1 LKILVT
7 NGAYKNAL
15 CAIRSLGNKGYTVG
29 VVAHHRM
36 AIGFFS
42 KHCHKKHIISTLDNK
57 AVFIENLIKILKKDS
72 YDVLLPI
79 GYPQTAWISEYAD
92 KLKPYVRIPIAPW
105 DKIQIF
111 QDKEKTQTLAKSL
124 DIPTPKTFY
133 LNPLMQDQYS
143 IEIDSISE
151 KINYPVVLKYKN
163 EGENHAIIYAK
174 NKEALKH
181 EYLKLATERPH
192 DLPMIQEY
200 LDGEGVGFFALYDN
214 GVCKQYFMHE
224 RIREYPVSGGSSC
237 CAQSIDNEQLKYYGL
252 KILDALKW
260 HGVAM
265 VEFKYDKKVKNMACS
280 DIPNPFG
287 TEGGVF
293 ADRIPHLLEVNPKF
307 WGSLDLSEAAG
318 VGFVE
323 KTVKLAMNQ
332 SFQINESYIKNIQ
345 FSWLFDG
352 DLLHGVETGQALK
365 IIRNWL
371 KGSFKTNLI
380 LSDPLPSFI
389 LIFKNM
395 PIILKTLFKNL
406 S

>member
-1 LKILVT
+1 MKILVT

-15 CAIRSLGNKGYTVG
+15 CAIRSLGSKGYTVG

-42 KHCHKKHIISTLDNK
+42 KYCHKKHIIPTLEKK
-57 AVFIENLIKILKKDS
+57 AIFIAQLIEILKNDT

-92 KLKPYVRIPIAPW
+92 KLKPYVRIPVASW

-133 LNPLMQDQYS
+133 PTPQYLNE
-143 IEIDSISE
+143 IEHISD
-151 KINYPVVLKYKN
+151 KINFPAVIKYKN
-163 EGENHAIIYAK
+163 EGQNHAIIYVK

-181 EYLKLATERPH
+181 EYLKLATERPD

-200 LDGEGVGFFALYDN
+200 LEGQGAGFFALYDN

-224 RIREYPVSGGSSC
+224 RIREYPVSGGSSS
-237 CAQSIDNEQLKYYGL
+237 CAQSIDNERLKYYGL
-252 KILDALKW
+252 KILDAIKW

-265 VEFKYDKKVKNMACS
+265 VEFKFGKN
-280 DIPNPFG
+280 
-287 TEGGVF
+287 TEGVLK
-293 ADRIPHLLEVNPKF
+293 PYLLEVNPKF

-318 VGFVE
+318 VGFIE
-323 KTVKLAMNQ
+323 KTVLVAMNQ
-332 SFQINESYIKNIQ
+332 SFKINESYQKNIQ

-352 DLLHGVETGQALK
+352 DLLHGIETGQALK
-365 IIRNWL
+365 IMRDWL
-371 KGSFKTNLI
+371 KGSFKTNII
-380 LSDPLPSFI
+380 LSDPLPSLI
-389 LIFKNM
+389 LILKNM

-406 S
+406 FKKQHKN